1 MTPERKEALIA
12 DAARQTEKLM
22 RERLDA
28 LGEGAM
34 TVDEIEDL
42 VEEVGCEVNS
52 WLEERLIEEQ
62 TPPAANR
69 AACPHCDE
77 PARYKETRETPFLT
91 THGCR
96 LVRRRYYHCVRCK
109 RGFCPLD
116 AVLGLEAGRTATRR
130 VRAWQA
136 KYGAQEGSFAA
147 VPPILAELRG
157 LTISESTVERTTV
170 EVGAC
175 LAAAQRSQAEAAA
188 KTVEAAV
195 GAVAEPAPAPPERL
209 YLAMD
214 GTMCPLRERWRKD
227 GSLGKLTTRY
237 GEAKVGMAFT
247 TGRKEGLDTGITRR
261 GCVATLGDI
270 VSFTPLMV
278 WLARQWGAHRAR
290 ELVVLG
296 DGATWIWHWVRQF
309 FPQAVQILDYWH
321 VLERLYTVA
330 EARFGSKTSEEAK
343 QWVATMRCLLE
354 DDLVEVVVGNIE
366 RWQPRLL
373 KHRKLRDEQAAFLH
387 GNRNRL
393 RVPPGRRDVLGA
405 GLHARQRSDRGALQT
420 GRPEP
425 PPRSGDALAGT
436 HRGGSAGHPSVSPLH
451 GSRGPASLLV
461 GKMPRH

>member
-12 DAARQTEKLM
+12 DAARQAEKLM

-42 VEEVGCEVNS
+42 VEEVGREVNS

-62 TPPAANR
+62 APPATNC
-69 AACPHCDE
+69 AACPRCHQ
-77 PARYKETRETPFLT
+77 PARYKETRDTPFLT
-91 THGCR
+91 THGWRCM
-96 LVRRRYYHCVRCK
+96 RRRYHYCGPCQC
-109 RGFCPLD
+109 GFCPRD
-116 AVLGLEAGRTATRR
+116 AALGVETGRNATRR
-130 VRAWQA
+130 IRAWQA

-157 LTISESTVERTTV
+157 LTLSQSTVERTTV

-175 LAAAQRSQAEAAA
+175 LAAVNRAQAQ
-188 KTVEAAV
+188 
-195 GAVAEPAPAPPERL
+195 APAGTEGKRGSEPEPQRL

-247 TGRKEGLDTGITRR
+247 TGHKDGLDTGITRK
-261 GCVATLGDI
+261 GCVATLGNI
-270 VSFTPLMV
+270 VSFRLLMV
-278 WLARQWGAHRAR
+278 WLARRWGADRAR

-296 DGATWIWHWVRQF
+296 DGAAWIWKLAKRF

-321 VLERLYTVA
+321 VIERLFTVA

-343 QWVATMRCLLE
+343 QWVTTMRCLLE
-354 DDLVEVVVGNIE
+354 DDFVDLVVDNIA
-366 RWQPRLL
+366 RWQPRLV

-387 GNRNRL
+387 GNRDRL
-393 RVPPGRRDVLGA
+393 QYGTFLSKGYLLGSGPIEARCKQVVQSRLHEAGMHWREHTAEAVLA
-405 GLHARQRSDRGALQT
+405 IRAF
-420 GRPEP
+420 
-425 PPRSGDALAGT
+425 
-436 HRGGSAGHPSVSPLH
+436 LH
-451 GSRGPASLLV
+451 GTDAGDLRAYA
-461 GKMPRH
+461 

>member
-12 DAARQTEKLM
+12 DAARQAANLM

-28 LGEGAM
+28 LGEGSM

-42 VEEVGCEVNS
+42 VEEVGREVNS

-62 TPPAANR
+62 SPPATNG
-69 AACPHCDE
+69 AACPCCHQ
-77 PARYKETRETPFLT
+77 PARYKETRDTPFLT
-91 THGCR
+91 THGWR
-96 LVRRRYYHCVRCK
+96 SVRRRYYYCARCK

-116 AVLGLEAGRTATRR
+116 TVLGLEEGRNATRR
-130 VRAWQA
+130 IRAWQA

-157 LTISESTVERTTV
+157 LTVSESTVERTAV
-170 EVGAC
+170 EVGTC

-188 KTVEAAV
+188 GAA
-195 GAVAEPAPAPPERL
+195 AEPGSAPAPEPPERL

-247 TGRKEGLDTGITRR
+247 TGRKDGLDTGITRK
-261 GCVATLGDI
+261 GCVATLGNI
-270 VSFTPLMV
+270 VSFTLLMV
-278 WLARQWGAHRAR
+278 WLARRWGADRVR

-296 DGATWIWHWVRQF
+296 DGAAWIWKLAKQF

-321 VLERLYTVA
+321 VIERLFTVA

-343 QWVATMRCLLE
+343 QWVTTMRYLLE
-354 DDLVEVVVGNIE
+354 DDFVDLVVDNIE

-387 GNRNRL
+387 GNRDRL
-393 RVPPGRRDVLGA
+393 QYGTFLSKGYMLGSGPIEARCKQVVQSRLHEAGMHWREHTAEAVLA
-405 GLHARQRSDRGALQT
+405 IRAF
-420 GRPEP
+420 
-425 PPRSGDALAGT
+425 
-436 HRGGSAGHPSVSPLH
+436 LH
-451 GSRGPASLLV
+451 GTDAGDLRAYA
-461 GKMPRH
+461 